1 MNPIAHLFISLTI
14 LMGTMIAMFSSH
26 WFLIWM
32 GLELNMLT
40 IVPTLAKSTNPR
52 STEASTKYFLVQA
65 TASMIF
71 LMTALLNYL
80 SSGQWTINPFLHQT
94 LSTTM
99 LIALM
104 MKLGMAPLHFWLP
117 EVTQGIPLTPTML
130 ILTWQKLAPMS
141 IITQIY
147 PSMNL
152 NILLT
157 ISILSIMVGSWG
169 GLNQTQLRK
178 ILAYSSITHM
188 GWMMAVL
195 FHDPNIT
202 VLNLLIYILLTI
214 PTLLIFNLNSNMTTL
229 SLSHTWNK
237 FTWMMPMFPMMMM
250 SLGGLP
256 PLTGFSPKWAIMQEL
271 TKNSGPTLPLTIAM
285 LTLMNL
291 YFYMR
296 LTYSISMTMFPTSN
310 NTKINWQLKH
320 MKLTPLMAPLMISS
334 MFLLPTMPLMLL
346 M

>member
-32 GLELNMLT
+32 GLELNMLA

-71 LMTALLNYL
+71 LMITLLNYL

-157 ISILSIMVGSWG
+157 ISILSIMAGSWG

-214 PTLLIFNLNSNMTTL
+214 PTLLIFNLNSNMTIL

-237 FTWMMPMFPMMMM
+237 FTWVMPMFPMMMM

-271 TKNSGPTLPLTIAM
+271 TKNSNPTLPLTIAM

-296 LTYSISMTMFPTSN
+296 LTYSISMTMFPSSN

-346 M
+346 T

>member
-1 MNPIAHLFISLTI
+1 MNPLAYLIISFTI
-14 LMGTMIAMFSSH
+14 LMGTLITILSSH

-32 GLELNMLT
+32 GLELNMLA
-40 IVPTLAKSTNPR
+40 IVPILAKNTSPR
-52 STEASTKYFLVQA
+52 STEASTKYFLMQA
-65 TASMIF
+65 TASMILLMAIF
-71 LMTALLNYL
+71 LNTLF
-80 SSGQWTINPFLHQT
+80 SGQWTISPSLNKI
-94 LSTTM
+94 LSTMM
-99 LIALM
+99 LIALV

-117 EVTQGIPLTPTML
+117 EVTQGIPLIPAML

-141 IITQIY
+141 IILQIF
-147 PSMNL
+147 PPMNL
-152 NILLT
+152 NILLM
-157 ISILSIMVGSWG
+157 ISILSIMIGSWG

-195 FHDPNIT
+195 YYDPNIT
-202 VLNLLIYILLTI
+202 ILTLIIYIFLTI
-214 PTLLIFNLNSNMTTL
+214 STFMMFYTNSNLTTL
-229 SLSHTWNK
+229 SLSHSWNK
-237 FTWMMPMFPMMMM
+237 LTWMMPMIPLMMM

-271 TKNSGPTLPLTIAM
+271 TKNENLIFPLTMAM

-296 LTYSISMTMFPTSN
+296 LMYSISMTMFPTSN
-310 NTKINWQLKH
+310 NTKIDWQLKY
-320 MKLTPLMAPLMISS
+320 MKSTPLLSPLMVSS
-334 MFLLPTMPLMLL
+334 TLLLPVTPMMLM

>member
-32 GLELNMLT
+32 GLELNMLA

-71 LMTALLNYL
+71 LMTTLLNYL

-104 MKLGMAPLHFWLP
+104 MKLGVAPLHFWLP
-117 EVTQGIPLTPTML
+117 EVTQGIPLAPTML

-157 ISILSIMVGSWG
+157 ISVLSIMVGSWG

-271 TKNSGPTLPLTIAM
+271 TKNSNPTLPLTIAM

-320 MKLTPLMAPLMISS
+320 MKLTPLMAPLMVSS
-334 MFLLPTMPLMLL
+334 MFLLPTTPLMLL
-346 M
+346 T

>member
-32 GLELNMLT
+32 GLELNMLA

-80 SSGQWTINPFLHQT
+80 SSGQWTINPFSHQT

-117 EVTQGIPLTPTML
+117 EVTQGIPLAPTML

-271 TKNSGPTLPLTIAM
+271 TKNSNPILPLTIAM

>member
-32 GLELNMLT
+32 GLELNMLA

-71 LMTALLNYL
+71 LMTTLLNYL

-117 EVTQGIPLTPTML
+117 EVTQGIPLAPTML

-157 ISILSIMVGSWG
+157 ISLLSIMVGSWG

-271 TKNSGPTLPLTIAM
+271 TKNSNPTLPLTIAM

-334 MFLLPTMPLMLL
+334 MFLLPTTPLMLL

>member
-32 GLELNMLT
+32 GLELNMLA

-71 LMTALLNYL
+71 LMTTLLNYL

-214 PTLLIFNLNSNMTTL
+214 PMLLIFNLNSNMTTL

-271 TKNSGPTLPLTIAM
+271 TKNSNPALPLTIAM

-320 MKLTPLMAPLMISS
+320 MKLTPLMAPLMVSS

-346 M
+346 T